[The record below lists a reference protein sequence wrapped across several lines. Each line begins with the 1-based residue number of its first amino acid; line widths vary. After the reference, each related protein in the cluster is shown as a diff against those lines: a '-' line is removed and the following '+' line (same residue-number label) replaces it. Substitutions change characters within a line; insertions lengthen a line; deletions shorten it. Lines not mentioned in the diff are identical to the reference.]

1 MAPNLS
7 ELSAKLYQSYTSKDY
22 EVCKKLLPAIKIEL
36 IKNGILIPDLNKDSP
51 EYIKDLTLT
60 RKILELGALVS
71 IHVLDF
77 ESFYSFFTQLRMFYF
92 SSSNVLNNSE
102 ERSKIVS
109 LYLLTLL
116 SDGDVTKFHSELEFF
131 DKHIQN
137 IEEDQLLSY
146 PIKVDRWLME
156 GSYQKAW
163 DLLEAGSKVPEF
175 DVFTKTLM
183 KAVREEIARNTEL
196 AYDKL
201 PLSSIKA
208 LLFFNNEKETE
219 SFAKERDW
227 KISRGYIIFE
237 EEATAETPVEALD
250 IVDKTLDYSI
260 NIESIV

>member
-7 ELSAKLYQSYTSKDY
+7 ELSAKLYQSFTGKEY
-22 EVCKKLLPAIKIEL
+22 EVCKKLLPVIKIEL
-36 IKNGILIPDLNKDSP
+36 IKNGILIPDLSKHNP

-60 RKILELGALVS
+60 RKILEIGALVS

-92 SSSNVLNNSE
+92 SSSELNKSE
-102 ERSKIVS
+102 DKSKIVS

-116 SDGDVTKFHSELEFF
+116 SEGDVTKFHSELEFF
-131 DKHIQN
+131 DKHITN

-183 KAVREEIARNTEL
+183 NAVREEIARNTEL

-219 SFAKERDW
+219 SFAKERGW
-227 KISRGYIIFE
+227 KVIRGYIVFE
-237 EEATAETPVEALD
+237 EDTSSDTQIETLD

>member
-7 ELSAKLYQSYTSKDY
+7 ELTAQLYRSFNGEEYDI
-22 EVCKKLLPAIKIEL
+22 CKKLLPVIKIEL
-36 IKNGILIPDLNKDSP
+36 IKNGILIPDLSKDNA
-51 EYIKDLTLT
+51 EYLKDLTLT
-60 RKILELGALVS
+60 RKILEIGALVS
-71 IHVLDF
+71 IHVLEFD
-77 ESFYSFFTQLRMFYF
+77 SFYSYFTQLRVFYF
-92 SSSNVLNNSE
+92 SGSKNLSDSE

-116 SDGDVTKFHSELEFF
+116 SDGDVAKFHSELEFF

-183 KAVREEIARNTEL
+183 NAVREEIARNTEL
-196 AYDKL
+196 AYEKL

-219 SFAKERDW
+219 SFAKERGW
-227 KISRGYIIFE
+227 KISRGYTIFE
-237 EEATAETPVEALD
+237 ENSVPETPIETLD
-250 IVDKTLDYSI
+250 IVDKALDYSI